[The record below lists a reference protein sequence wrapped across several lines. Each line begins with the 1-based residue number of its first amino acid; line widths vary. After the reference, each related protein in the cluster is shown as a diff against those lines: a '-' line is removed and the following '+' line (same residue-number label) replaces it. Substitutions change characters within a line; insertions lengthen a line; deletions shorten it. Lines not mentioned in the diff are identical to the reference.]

1 MKVRSP
7 LIWFGGKSKYAELII
22 SKMPPHKKYVEVF
35 GGAAHVIV
43 QKPRVNHEVYN
54 DIDGNLVNFIMTARD
69 HPKEFQEACESIPY
83 SRELY
88 ERWKKETM
96 PQDPFERA
104 VRFFYLNRCGIAKG
118 NSEEV
123 SSTGWRHSTK
133 SSQNPAMGYISAC
146 GLIEKFSERMKG
158 VMIENADFRTIITKY
173 DDSET
178 VLYVDP
184 PYVGREK
191 YYAGEFSEQDHR
203 DLAALLNKV
212 KAKVVLSY
220 YSDPLVDELYS
231 SWYMDSFETYRQV
244 VNGYMEGGT
253 AEELLYM
260 NFDNGQISIF

>member
-1 MKVRSP
+1 
-7 LIWFGGKSKYAELII
+7 LIWFGGKCKYAELII
-22 SKMPPHKKYVEVF
+22 SKMPAHKKYVEVF

-69 HPKEFQEACESIPY
+69 YPQKFQEACEGLPY

-88 ERWKKETM
+88 ERWKKEKM
-96 PQDPFERA
+96 PNNPFEKA

-118 NSEEV
+118 NAEEIP
-123 SSTGWRHSTK
+123 STGWRHSTK

-146 GLIEKFSERMKG
+146 QLIDKFSERMKG

-173 DDSET
+173 DDT
-178 VLYVDP
+178 DTLFYVDP

-191 YYAGEFSEQDHR
+191 YYAGEFSRKDHIE
-203 DLAALLNKV
+203 LAELLRKV
-212 KAKVVLSY
+212 KARVVLSY
-220 YSDPLVDELYS
+220 YEDPLISELYAG
-231 SWYMDSFETYRQV
+231 WHKDSFDTYKQV
-244 VNGYMEGGT
+244 VNGNMQGGT

-260 NFDNGQISIF
+260 NYDDGQLSLFD